1 MLRNGNLNKRGIKDY
16 ITEVKVNKNKLMLNK
31 FLKILMHSI
40 EIIE

>member
-1 MLRNGNLNKRGIKDY
+1 MLRNGNLNKRRKKDY

-31 FLKILMHSI
+31 FLKILMHNI

>member
-1 MLRNGNLNKRGIKDY
+1 MLRNGNLNKRGKKDY
-16 ITEVKVNKNKLMLNK
+16 IIEVKVNKNKLMSNK